1 MMARIAPCWLIVSET
16 KTGHTNRVTI
26 PQSIVQEK
34 DFPLDPKRQLYARIV
49 KDGVLLTHKS
59 DGDE

>member
-1 MMARIAPCWLIVSET
+1 MARIAPGTLSVVET
-16 KTGHTNRVTI
+16 KDGEIYRVTI
-26 PQSIVQEK
+26 PQTIVK
-34 DFPLDPKRQLYARIV
+34 DEGFALDRKRQLYIRIV